1 MARPAREVE
10 SRALRLPRR
19 ERARLAQRLIS
30 SLDQEVNPDVD
41 KLWLQEAER
50 RLREL
55 KSGKVAAIPADKV
68 VRKARSTLR

>member
-1 MARPAREVE
+1 MASLAREVE

-30 SLDQEVNPDVD
+30 SLDQEVSPDVD
-41 KLWLQEAER
+41 KLWLKEAER

-55 KSGKVAAIPADKV
+55 KSGRAAGIPAEKV
-68 VRKARSTLR
+68 VRKARSALR

>member
-1 MARPAREVE
+1 MASPAREVE
-10 SRALRLPRR
+10 SKALRLPRR

-30 SLDQEVNPDVD
+30 SLDREVNPDVD

-55 KSGKVAAIPADKV
+55 KAGNVAGIPAEKV
-68 VRKARSTLR
+68 VRKARSALR

>member
-1 MARPAREVE
+1 MASPAREVE

-19 ERARLAQRLIS
+19 ERARLAQHLIS
-30 SLDQEVNPDVD
+30 SLDQEANPDVD
-41 KLWLQEAER
+41 RLWLQEAER

-55 KSGKVAAIPADKV
+55 KAGRVAGIPAEKV

>member
-1 MARPAREVE
+1 MSRPAREVE

-30 SLDQEVNPDVD
+30 SLDQEVDADVD

-50 RLREL
+50 RLGEL
-55 KSGKVAAIPADKV
+55 KSGKVPGIPAEKV